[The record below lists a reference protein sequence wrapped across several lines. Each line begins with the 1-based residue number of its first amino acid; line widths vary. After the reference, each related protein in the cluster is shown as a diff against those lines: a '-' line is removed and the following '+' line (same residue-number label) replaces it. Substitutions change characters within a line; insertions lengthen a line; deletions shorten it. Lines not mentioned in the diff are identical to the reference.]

1 MRHATN
7 QPNRAGRHG
16 VFQPS
21 TQQQILN
28 TIDEAFELV
37 LEGSPL
43 VQTQPHGNGRKAY
56 TIDLQR
62 SVGYEGGKQGNG
74 EPLNH
79 IKLVL
84 EESYQVVTAY
94 PARGLAQPSAIA
106 KSGKPGAIQAVQPV
120 GNQPSIQPGQM
131 VSINGQHY
139 GAQPG
144 SVTLSLGNQLELTAD
159 IISWQSGNIR
169 ARLPELPLSSGTL
182 ATVLVHDANRNLVDQ
197 LQVNLIPA
205 TPASTHSRIQP
216 ETQIQPELEPA
227 EKPALVTSLK
237 VSQPATAVEVGK
249 VMSLS
254 GQQFGGSMGR
264 VRMVVGSMTF
274 DTKVTSWQADR
285 VMVQLP
291 TIDLTAPVDGQ
302 LLVYRGD
309 GSLVNDLAVQFT
321 APKSIDAL
329 VQIDQ

>member
-1 MRHATN
+1 M
-7 QPNRAGRHG
+7 
-16 VFQPS
+16 
-21 TQQQILN
+21 
-28 TIDEAFELV
+28 
-37 LEGSPL
+37 
-43 VQTQPHGNGRKAY
+43 
-56 TIDLQR
+56 
-62 SVGYEGGKQGNG
+62 
-74 EPLNH
+74 
-79 IKLVL
+79 
-84 EESYQVVTAY
+84 
-94 PARGLAQPSAIA
+94 
-106 KSGKPGAIQAVQPV
+106 
-120 GNQPSIQPGQM
+120 
-131 VSINGQHY
+131 
-139 GAQPG
+139 
-144 SVTLSLGNQLELTAD
+144 
-159 IISWQSGNIR
+159 
-169 ARLPELPLSSGTL
+169 SSGTL

-285 VMVQLP
+285 VTVQLP
-291 TIDLTAPVDGQ
+291 PIDLTAPVDGQ